1 MPQLKSNVFADAGS
15 RHGSVV
21 VLYTHIGEI
30 QLDGEDIYFYEHV
43 AGAFSNA
50 GVLCAG

>member
-1 MPQLKSNVFADAGS
+1 MFFADAGS
-15 RHGSVV
+15 RHKTIV

-30 QLDGEDIYFYEHV
+30 QLDGEDIYFFERV

-50 GVLCAG
+50 GLLCAG